1 MPDETLAAQIA
12 ETVYGLEVRQIERLP
27 PHFDWRGL
35 FRVEDATGD
44 AWLVRLLRGPEAV
57 DGLSATAQLLTWLAR
72 NHYPA
77 PVVRLTTMG
86 QEVGLAYSWASLALS
101 YVAGTVVEQRP
112 APLGALA
119 QALGRLHSLPL
130 NTPTAF
136 APGHT
141 HPDAIA
147 TAARQLAQHGSRV
160 LAEFRPLV
168 HTLQTAL
175 DALAQQSQPALC
187 LVHGDCW
194 YQNAIQTA
202 DGAVVLIDW
211 DLAGAG
217 LALLDLGNLLL
228 TAHFDFSRP
237 LQLEADEENIAAM
250 IRGYGRQRHLS
261 QNDVELL
268 APAMQFL
275 LAYQLGSYVAD
286 DALVRHPEF
295 PFVLQK
301 LEARS
306 AATQAIAE
314 IAARYAIQ

>member
-1 MPDETLAAQIA
+1 MAGRQFPRTPKGGGSLA
-12 ETVYGLEVRQIERLP
+12 VFL
-27 PHFDWRGL
+27 W
-35 FRVEDATGD
+35 
-44 AWLVRLLRGPEAV
+44 
-57 DGLSATAQLLTWLAR
+57 
-72 NHYPA
+72 
-77 PVVRLTTMG
+77 G
-86 QEVGLAYSWASLALS
+86 QEVGQAYSWASLALS

-112 APLGALA
+112 TPLGALA

-136 APGHT
+136 APARG

-147 TAARQLAQHGSRV
+147 TAAQQLAQHGARV
-160 LAEFRPLV
+160 PAQFRPLV

-175 DALAQQSQPALC
+175 DALAQRAQPALC

-211 DLAGAG
+211 DLAGVG

-237 LQLEADEENIAAM
+237 LQLKADEKNIAAM
-250 IRGYGRQRHLS
+250 IRGYRRQRHLS
-261 QNDVELL
+261 QNNVELL

-301 LEARS
+301 LQARS